1 MDPMHD
7 LRRTSL
13 AFAMLALVLALLL
26 PASSA
31 SAATPPWGKGM
42 SKAEDLEITLVTFS
56 PGDEVPSWFGHSAI
70 GVRDNRL
77 KREVIYNYGTFAF
90 TDALVPQFLM
100 GRLEFWVSAGS
111 YRGTLRAYASR
122 DRDVRIATLN
132 IPPASRMKIAEFLV
146 ENVKPENRVYL
157 YHHYYDNCSTR
168 LRDIIDEATDGQ
180 LSEAAK
186 ATPSPMT
193 LRGHTRRHATW
204 RILEFGMSYLMGPE
218 IDKDISVWETMF
230 LPGEL
235 EKFARDFE
243 YTNAAGEKVPIF
255 AKEVVFYKA
264 KERAPTPAE
273 PQLLAPW
280 LFFIGAIF
288 GALAY
293 LLRVRFNAAPDGS
306 RARRVLFGLYHA
318 AMGMGVG
325 GAGTIVAL
333 MWAFTNHTVVYG
345 NHNVSLTSPL
355 ALAAVPLG
363 LAFAFG
369 KTGAG
374 RWLERVWQACVAIA
388 ALGLIAKLFLPTHD
402 NLLTYSIMAPTLAG
416 ALASVLGLG
425 DQVGSGARAPAEAE
439 EEGDEG
445 DEVDG
450 ET

>member
-1 MDPMHD
+1 MDLMHD

-26 PASSA
+26 PASSV
-31 SAATPPWGKGM
+31 SAATPPWGQGM
-42 SKAEDLEITLVTFS
+42 SRGEDLEITLVTFS

-77 KREVIYNYGTFAF
+77 KRELIYNYGTFAF

-111 YRGTLRAYASR
+111 YKGTLRAYASR
-122 DRDVRIATLN
+122 DRDVRIAVLD
-132 IPPASRMKIAEFLV
+132 IPPESRLEIAEFLV

-168 LRDIIDEATDGQ
+168 LRDIIDEATGGQ
-180 LSEAAK
+180 LSKAAK
-186 ATPSPMT
+186 GTPSAMT

-235 EKFARDFE
+235 EKFARDFT
-243 YTNAAGEKVPIF
+243 YTNAAGEEVPIF
-255 AKEVVFYKA
+255 AKEVVYYKA
-264 KERAPTPAE
+264 KNRAATPE
-273 PQLLAPW
+273 GPQLLAPW
-280 LFFIGAIF
+280 LFLIGALF
-288 GALAY
+288 GGLAY
-293 LLRVRFNAAPDGS
+293 LLRVRWNAAPAGS
-306 RARRVLFGLYHA
+306 RSRRVLFGLYHA
-318 AMGMGVG
+318 AMGVGVG

-345 NHNVSLTSPL
+345 NHNVSLTSPV

-374 RWLERVWQACVAIA
+374 KWLERIWQACVAIA
-388 ALGLIAKLFLPTHD
+388 ALGLIAKLILPTHD

-425 DQVGSGARAPAEAE
+425 AAVASGERAPGSAP
-439 EEGDEG
+439 D

-450 ET
+450 EA

>member
-7 LRRTSL
+7 LRRAPL
-13 AFAMLALVLALLL
+13 ALAMLALVLALLL
-26 PASSA
+26 PAASA

-42 SKAEDLEITLVTFS
+42 SRGEDLEITLVTFS
-56 PGDEVPSWFGHSAI
+56 PGDPVPSWFGHSAI
-70 GVRDNRL
+70 GVRDHRL

-90 TDALVPQFLM
+90 SDALVPQFLM

-111 YRGTLRAYASR
+111 YQGTLRAYAAR

-132 IPPASRMKIAEFLV
+132 IPPDARLKIAEFLV

-168 LRDIIDEATDGQ
+168 LRDIIDEATGGQ
-180 LSEAAK
+180 LEAAAK
-186 ATPSPMT
+186 ATPSDMT

-204 RILEFGMSYLMGPE
+204 RVLEFGMSYLMGPE

-235 EKFARDFE
+235 EKFARGFT
-243 YTNAAGEKVPIF
+243 YTNASGEEVPIF
-255 AKEVVFYKA
+255 SKEVVFYEA

-280 LFFIGAIF
+280 LFLIGALF
-288 GALAY
+288 GGLAY
-293 LLRVRFNAAPDGS
+293 LLRARYDKAPAGS

-318 AMGMGVG
+318 AMGLGIG

-333 MWAFTNHTVVYG
+333 MWAFTDHTVVYG
-345 NHNVSLTSPL
+345 NHNVSLTNPL

-374 RWLERVWQACVAIA
+374 RWLERVWQACVVIA
-388 ALGLIAKLFLPTHD
+388 ALGLIAKLVLPTHD

-416 ALASVLGLG
+416 ALASVFGLG
-425 DQVGSGARAPAEAE
+425 EAVSPTPRE
-439 EEGDEG
+439 DAEG

-450 ET
+450 EA